1 MTLAFLAS
9 ATVMFGCGKK
19 EEPPAAPA
27 APAAT
32 AAAPAAAGGFKGAE
46 VIHWWTSGGE
56 AAAIKVFAEG
66 FTAGGGT
73 WIDTPIAGGGG
84 AQARTVMA
92 NRTMGGDP
100 PTAAQYNYGRQY
112 EEIIKEGLLTTLD
125 DVATAGKWDELLPEK
140 IKNAVKVDGKY
151 YAVPVNLHNEN
162 WVWFNKEVLAKAG
175 VTAEPTTLDEMF
187 AAMDKVKAM
196 GGVTP
201 LALGGQGWQEGI
213 TFRGVLLAVGG
224 KDLYFKTFKDKDTA
238 NPQFRKAVETF
249 KKLKDYVDAG
259 SPGRD
264 WNLATGM
271 VIEGKAAFQMMG
283 DWAKGEFVNANKEAG
298 KDFGCFMAGGP
309 QMPYA
314 IGGDVFVFP
323 KAKSDEAAAAQKK
336 MAEMMISPEMQV
348 AFNNKKG
355 SIPIRTDVDTSKMDV
370 CAQAGVQAIKEG
382 RLLESDNEILSPDA
396 KGAFEDAVSKFWN
409 SDQSVDEA
417 IAAMSA
423 GLKR

>member
-1 MTLAFLAS
+1 MKLQLQP
-9 ATVMFGCGKK
+9 VV
-19 EEPPAAPA
+19 AAVL
-27 APAAT
+27 AT
-32 AAAPAAAGGFKGAE
+32 AAVLAAPQAYAQKAE

-56 AAAIKVFAEG
+56 AAAIKEFASAY
-66 FTAGGGT
+66 TKGGGT

-112 EEIIKEGLLTTLD
+112 EEIIKEGLLNNLD
-125 DVATAGKWDELLPEK
+125 DVAAKGNWDKLLPEK
-140 IKNAVKVDGKY
+140 IKNAVKVGGHY

-162 WVWFNKEVLAKAG
+162 WVWYNKAVLEKAG
-175 VTAEPTTLDEMF
+175 AKEPTTLDEMF
-187 AAMDKVKAM
+187 AAMDKIKAAG
-196 GGVTP
+196 GGVVP

-213 TFRGVLLAVGG
+213 TFRGVLLATGG
-224 KDLYFKTFKDKDTA
+224 LDLYNKTFKDKDTSG
-238 NPQFRKAVETF
+238 PGFRKAVETF
-249 KKLKDYVDAG
+249 KKLKGYVDPG

-271 VIEGKAAFQMMG
+271 VIEGKAGFQMMG
-283 DWAKGEFVNANKEAG
+283 DWAKGEFINANKVAG

-309 QMPYA
+309 KMPYA

-323 KAKSDEAAAAQKK
+323 KSKNKDSEAAQKK
-336 MAEMMISPEMQV
+336 LAEMMISPAMQV

-382 RLLESDNEILSPDA
+382 RLLSSDNELLSPDA
-396 KGAFEDAVSKFWN
+396 KGAFEDVVSKFWN
-409 SDQSVDEA
+409 SDMSVDDA
-417 IAAMSA
+417 LKSMTVA
-423 GLKR
+423 LKR